1 MAEEKHLHLGRR
13 ERQIMEVIYRLGRA
27 SVADVLAE
35 LSDPPSYSSVRAMLG
50 LLEEK
55 GHLRHEQHG
64 LKYVYLPVADTRQ
77 LRTSALRHM
86 VRTFFEGSPELA
98 VAALLELPD
107 TKISAQDRKRL
118 AQLIK
123 AAREEGR

>member
-1 MAEEKHLHLGRR
+1 MAEERHLQLGRR

-27 SVADVLAE
+27 SVSDVLAE
-35 LSDPPSYSSVRAMLG
+35 LPDPPSYSSVRAMLG

-55 GHLRHEQHG
+55 GHLRHEQQG
-64 LKYVYLPVADTRQ
+64 LKYVYLPVADARQ
-77 LRTSALRHM
+77 LRASALRHM

-107 TKISAQDRKRL
+107 TRISAQDRKRL

-123 AAREEGR
+123 TAREEGR